1 MTEEVK
7 TSYQERKKGEKK
19 ERKTW
24 RGHGSA
30 HGKEKIKGG
39 AALWGQGEIEKE
51 REEEREGKR
60 EREKDRE
67 TLAVHWGS

>member
-7 TSYQERKKGEKK
+7 TSYQERKK
-19 ERKTW
+19 ERKNR

-30 HGKEKIKGG
+30 HGEEKIKGG

-51 REEEREGKR
+51 REGEREEERE
-60 EREKDRE
+60 
-67 TLAVHWGS
+67 